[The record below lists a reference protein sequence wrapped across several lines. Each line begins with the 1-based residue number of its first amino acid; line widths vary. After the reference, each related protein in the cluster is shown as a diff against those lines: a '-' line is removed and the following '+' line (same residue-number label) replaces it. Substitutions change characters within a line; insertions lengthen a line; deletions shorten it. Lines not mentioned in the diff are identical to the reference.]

1 MIRLIPMTQITQTKL
16 PELIVSAAV
25 QITFSSSMY
34 IVPCTGYDTPNLN
47 SILKVLQEKENQK
60 GKLVQGFVTNRN
72 RFLNQEAALPIAM
85 KHRQIRRF
93 CSIKDPHLLS
103 PEDLY

>member
-1 MIRLIPMTQITQTKL
+1 MTQVTQTKL

-25 QITFSSSMY
+25 QITFPSSMY
-34 IVPCTGYDTPNLN
+34 IVPCTGYDTPNLI
-47 SILKVLQEKENQK
+47 SVITVLREKENQK

-72 RFLNQEAALPIAM
+72 RFLNQEAALPIAV

-93 CSIKDPHLLS
+93 CSIKDPHLLF